1 MVNGLCYC
9 HQIQFH
15 YFIWKFSGSLARFAC
30 CSKWFFSHEA
40 ELDFGKRAGQWSAAF
55 TLEIKD
61 NVKLAYYNL
70 LLFLPSFRCD
80 CNLALKSFSF
90 SFSCFFLFELYK
102 SFIPIFLGRG
112 GRKKKCIYIMYML
125 SSFFK
130 SLLYN
135 ILFLAFVVSLMCD
148 NRWSQFLFFVNL
160 WHFNV
165 IL

>member
-40 ELDFGKRAGQWSAAF
+40 ELDFGKRAGQWSAGF
-55 TLEIKD
+55 TLKIKD
-61 NVKLAYYNL
+61 NLKLAYYNL
-70 LLFLPSFRCD
+70 LLLLPSFRCD
-80 CNLALKSFSF
+80 CNTALKSF
-90 SFSCFFLFELYK
+90 FLFL
-102 SFIPIFLGRG
+102 SFWALQIIHTNLSGKGR
-112 GRKKKCIYIMYML
+112 RKKKCIYIMYML

-130 SLLYN
+130 SLFYN
-135 ILFLAFVVSLMCD
+135 ILFLAFVVSLMYD

-160 WHFNV
+160 WQFNV